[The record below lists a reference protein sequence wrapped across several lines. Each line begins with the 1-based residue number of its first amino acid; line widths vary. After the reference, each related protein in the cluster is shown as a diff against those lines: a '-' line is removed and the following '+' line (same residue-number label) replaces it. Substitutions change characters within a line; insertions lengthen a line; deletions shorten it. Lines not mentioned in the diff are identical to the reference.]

1 MKLNISIFLKLLF
14 EAKKQGK
21 GRIGRGKAY
30 TRLIEI
36 ITVEDNFVSY
46 SAFGGNIDRFL
57 LRLMRNETEYPYT
70 LFNFEKF
77 SNCTDDFN
85 NAKKYLLNMKR
96 FCEEVLDKNKMDALI
111 YNLLEIIETD
121 SSIKTLIYG
130 DKIID
135 RSVLFGTP
143 IHPKQVCVEALLLAL
158 LYHVHRYPSI
168 ENADSISLTDIP
180 EQIYFKSVHF
190 EDKSSLLTDV
200 TVDLSEF
207 ISNNSERSIPA
218 VQGYDI
224 EMKCQGEIITELP
237 RNNNLFIYG
246 LGGSGKTTLLRSV
259 IGKDERIY
267 LYLSLKDSSYGILLQ
282 ILLKYRYLGEYK
294 NYQEYCI
301 FEGENTAVQEIHEL
315 ERLFKSVPFNG
326 EPNYV
331 LLLDDLNDVRIDAKE
346 NIINEITA
354 AVNEWSNVRIIM
366 SGRKVPKERIFDN
379 LDKVEVSG
387 VSDIELNEYE
397 DLTDQIKSLLKL
409 PPILNVFKSGKHRTV
424 GELLEYYFMQYEM
437 SRYSDNTA
445 ASFLIEIV
453 LPFIAKRMKDFPV
466 IPLKRSDIFEIMG
479 TVTKLMLNNDSVYLN
494 YIVPKGYNEES
505 LPTGRDELINI
516 ILETGIIISDE
527 DGALFF
533 ETNIY
538 RDYFAAKYVINAIEM
553 LDISFGKD
561 DIDGKSELFGALHF
575 GDVWFS
581 DNSIYRLIGEIVGDY
596 RNTSDSAHYY
606 KTPLD
611 TLLKMCGEF
620 GNFWTTE
627 NIIKA
632 MASVRGNEICDVD
645 FFDTAMPFLIP
656 SYIKFSDKDG
666 ELSCTFFNCIFMFI
680 NLLEPLKFSVSSDNK
695 KYILAAFENTYFVL
709 WDTENEQIVWD
720 NEFSEYVDEFEEF
733 ECAEFTDN
741 NKFILISNSNGILKI
756 ETSSG
761 KLCGQYSHEECYSE
775 SYEEYC
781 ENNCEPQN
789 VVDEELRC
797 KILQQLPHF
806 KNCIFTG
813 VDFANEDYKRILS
826 LMGAIIDMDEKI

>member
-1 MKLNISIFLKLLF
+1 MKLNISVFLKLLF

-21 GRIGRGKAY
+21 GRIGRGKVY
-30 TRLIEI
+30 TSLIEI
-36 ITVEDNFVSY
+36 ITEEDNFVSS
-46 SAFGGNIDRFL
+46 SAFVGNIDRFL

-70 LFNFEKF
+70 LFNLEEF
-77 SNCTDDFN
+77 SRCIDNFN
-85 NAKKYLLNMKR
+85 NAKKYLLNMKH
-96 FCEEVLDKNKMDALI
+96 FCEDVLDNKKVDMLI
-111 YNLLEIIETD
+111 YTLLEIIKTD

-130 DKIID
+130 DEIID
-135 RSVLFGTP
+135 KSALHGSS
-143 IHPKQVCVEALLLAL
+143 IHPKQICIEALLLAL
-158 LYHVHRYPSI
+158 LYHVHKYPSI

-180 EQIYFKSVHF
+180 KRIYFKSVHF
-190 EDKSSLLTDV
+190 EDETSLLTDV
-200 TVDLSEF
+200 TIDLGKF
-207 ISNNSERSIPA
+207 ISDNAERSVPA
-218 VQGYDI
+218 VSEYNI
-224 EMKCQGEIITELP
+224 EMKCKGEIITELP
-237 RNNNLFIYG
+237 CKNNLFVYG
-246 LGGSGKTTLLRSV
+246 LGGVGKTTLLRSI

-267 LYLSLKDSSYGILLQ
+267 LYLNLKDSSYGILLR

-294 NYQEYCI
+294 DYHEYCI
-301 FEGENTAVQEIHEL
+301 FEGENTAVQELHEL
-315 ERLFKSVPFNG
+315 DRLFKSVQFNG

-331 LLLDDLNDVRIDAKE
+331 LLLDGLNEVHSESKE

-354 AVNEWSNVRIIM
+354 AINEWSNVHIIM

-387 VSDIELNEYE
+387 VSDIELNEYGNM
-397 DLTDQIKSLLKL
+397 DSSIKALLKL
-409 PPILNVFKSGKHRTV
+409 PPILNAFKSGKHRTV

-437 SRYSDNTA
+437 SRYSDNTT
-445 ASFLIEIV
+445 ASFMIEIV
-453 LPFIAKRMKDFPV
+453 LPFIAKRMKDYPF

-479 TVTKLMLNNDSVYLN
+479 TITKLMLNNDSVYLN

-527 DGALFF
+527 DGALSF
-533 ETNIY
+533 ETSIY
-538 RDYFAAKYVINAIEM
+538 RDYFAAKYVINVIEM
-553 LDISFGKD
+553 LDISFGND
-561 DIDGKSELFGALHF
+561 DVDGKSKLFYDLHF
-575 GDVWFS
+575 GDVWFV
-581 DNSIYRLIGEIVGDY
+581 DNSIYRLVGEIVGDY

-611 TLLKMCGEF
+611 ILLEMCREF
-620 GNFWTTE
+620 DCFRTTE
-627 NIIKA
+627 NIIRA

-645 FFDTAMPFLIP
+645 FSDTTLPLSIP
-656 SYIKFSDKDG
+656 SYIKFSDNDG
-666 ELSCTFFNCIFMFI
+666 ELPCSFDNCQVMFL

-695 KYILAAFENTYFVL
+695 KYILAAFENVYFVL

-720 NEFSEYVDEFEEF
+720 NEFSEYVEEF
-733 ECAEFTDN
+733 QEFDCAEFTDN
-741 NKFILISNSNGILKI
+741 GKFILISNSNGHLKI

-761 KLCGQYSHEECYSE
+761 DLCGQYSHEECYSE

-789 VVDEELRC
+789 VVDEELRL

-826 LMGAIIDMDEKI
+826 LMGAVVRKK

>member
-36 ITVEDNFVSY
+36 ITGEDNFVSY

-70 LFNFEKF
+70 LLDFEEF
-77 SNCTDDFN
+77 SSCTDNFN

-96 FCEEVLDKNKMDALI
+96 FCEDVLDNKKVDMLI
-111 YNLLEIIETD
+111 YNLLEIIKTD

-130 DKIID
+130 DNIINKA
-135 RSVLFGTP
+135 VLQGSS
-143 IHPKQVCVEALLLAL
+143 IHPKQICIEALLLAL
-158 LYHVHRYPSI
+158 LYHVHKCPSI

-180 EQIYFKSVHF
+180 ERIYFKSVYF
-190 EDKSSLLTDV
+190 EDKNSLVTDV
-200 TVDLSEF
+200 AIDLGEF
-207 ISNNSERSIPA
+207 ISNNSERSISA

-224 EMKCQGEIITELP
+224 EMKCKVEIITELP
-237 RNNNLFIYG
+237 CKNNLFVYG
-246 LGGSGKTTLLRSV
+246 LGGVGKTTILRSV

-267 LYLSLKDSSYGILLQ
+267 LYLSLKDVSYGILSQL
-282 ILLKYRYLGEYK
+282 LLKYRYLGEYK
-294 NYQEYCI
+294 NYHEYCI

-331 LLLDDLNDVRIDAKE
+331 LLLDGLNEVRSEPKE
-346 NIINEITA
+346 KIISEITA
-354 AVNEWSNVRIIM
+354 AVNEWNNVRIII
-366 SGRKVPKERIFDN
+366 SGRKVPQNRIFES

-387 VSDIELNEYE
+387 VTDMELNKYG
-397 DLTDQIKSLLKL
+397 DMNTSIKTLLKL
-409 PPILNVFKSGKHRTV
+409 PPLLNAFKSGKYTTV

-445 ASFLIEIV
+445 VSFMIEIV
-453 LPFIAKRMKDFPV
+453 LPFIAKRMTDLSAYS
-466 IPLKRSDIFEIMG
+466 LKRSDISELID
-479 TVTKLMLNNDSVYLN
+479 TVTGLMFDNNSVYLN
-494 YIVPKGYNEES
+494 YIVLKGYNEES

-527 DGALFF
+527 DGALSF
-533 ETNIY
+533 ETSIY
-538 RDYFAAKYVINAIEM
+538 RDYFAAKYAINIIEM

-561 DIDGKSELFGALHF
+561 DIDSKSELFCALHF
-575 GDVWFS
+575 GHIWFS
-581 DNSIYRLIGEIVGDY
+581 DYSTYRLIGEIIGDY
-596 RNTSDSAHYY
+596 KNTSDSAHYY
-606 KTPLD
+606 KTTLD
-611 TLLKMCGEF
+611 TLLEMCSEF
-620 GNFWTTE
+620 DCFRTTE
-627 NIIKA
+627 NIIRTI
-632 MASVRGNEICDVD
+632 ASVRGNEICGVD
-645 FFDTAMPFLIP
+645 FSDTSLPLSIP

-666 ELSCTFFNCIFMFI
+666 ELSCTFFNCLFMFI

-720 NEFSEYVDEFEEF
+720 NEFSEYVEEF
-733 ECAEFTDN
+733 QEFDCAEFTDN
-741 NKFILISNSNGILKI
+741 GKFILISNSNGHLKI

-761 KLCGQYSHEECYSE
+761 DLCGQYSHEECYSE

-789 VVDEELRC
+789 VVDEELRL

-806 KNCIFTG
+806 KNCDFRG
-813 VDFANEDYKRILS
+813 SDFAFEDYRRILS
-826 LMGAIIDMDEKI
+826 LMGAIVD